1 MKEGKQPPKTTR
13 RGTRVQQSLHQ
24 ACVHQPLRVRVVS
37 SSSCNSKGESQL
49 TQGAE
54 WTVEDYREHS
64 IRSVTQGFYLPTFEL
79 VLQKVQPH
87 SATVPSALDGAVSC
101 PRNGAESGHQVPR
114 DRRGWWCPQD
124 RRSCASWEVRGQD
137 RLPVGWSETSSAG
150 RGSGGSLCQATCQG
164 RSPELRLGSHFGSRR
179 KKPLLPSFLLLL
191 RLLSH
196 FSCVRLCA
204 TPQTAAHQASF
215 LPPV

>member
-1 MKEGKQPPKTTR
+1 M
-13 RGTRVQQSLHQ
+13 QQNLHQ

-49 TQGAE
+49 TQVLSGLWRITESTAL
-54 WTVEDYREHS
+54 
-64 IRSVTQGFYLPTFEL
+64 RSVIQGFHLPTFEL

-101 PRNGAESGHQVPR
+101 PRNGAERGHQVPR

-124 RRSCASWEVRGQD
+124 RRSCASREVRGQD
-137 RLPVGWSETSSAG
+137 CLPVGWSETSSAG

-179 KKPLLPSFLLLL
+179 KKPLPPSFLLLL
-191 RLLSH
+191 LLSH
-196 FSCVRLCA
+196 FSCVQLCA
-204 TPQTAAHQASF
+204 TPQTAAH
-215 LPPV
+215 